1 MNAEWRW
8 DFAIEILPNM
18 LWATL
23 NTILAA
29 GIGYAIAAIMGLI
42 FLLGQRTPIKIVNII
57 NREIVEFIRST
68 PLLIQLFFV
77 YFVLPQFGI
86 TLSAWVCGMITIGLH
101 FGTYLSE
108 VYRGALEGVPKTQ
121 WEACRA
127 LNFSTFYTYR
137 KIVLPQAFPIAIPGM
152 GNYLVGIFKDTP
164 LLSTIGVAEL
174 FHAATAVGGY
184 HYRYLEPYTIVGIIF
199 LTLSIPA
206 AIWIRI
212 IVKFSDVTKQYGD
225 LVVLD
230 KLNLEIKKN
239 EMVSIIGPSGSGKT
253 TVLRVLMTLEKINQ
267 GVIHLDGEPLTHMDK
282 DGSLVEA
289 SEKYLRE
296 RRSKI
301 GMVFQQFNLFP
312 HMTALQNCIEAPIE
326 VLGMRKE
333 EAEERALELLE
344 LVGLTDKK
352 DQHPSRLSGG
362 QQQRVAIARALAMRP
377 KVMLLDEITSA
388 LDPEVVGEV
397 LNVIRSLNKEH
408 SLTMIMVTHQMGF
421 AREISD
427 RVCFFN
433 EGKIFE
439 QGPPE
444 KLFGDPQN
452 DRTKQFLHA
461 VLDAN

>member
-8 DFAIEILPNM
+8 DFAIEILPQM
-18 LWATL
+18 LLATL

-29 GIGYAIAAIMGLI
+29 GIGYAIAAVVGLL
-42 FLLGQRTPIKIVNII
+42 FLLGQRTPIKIVNMI

-184 HYRYLEPYTIVGIIF
+184 HYRYLEPYTIVGLIF

-206 AIWIRI
+206 AIWIRKI
-212 IVKFSDVTKQYGD
+212 EINV
-225 LVVLD
+225 
-230 KLNLEIKKN
+230 NLAQGKIKK
-239 EMVSIIGPSGSGKT
+239 
-253 TVLRVLMTLEKINQ
+253 
-267 GVIHLDGEPLTHMDK
+267 
-282 DGSLVEA
+282 
-289 SEKYLRE
+289 
-296 RRSKI
+296 
-301 GMVFQQFNLFP
+301 
-312 HMTALQNCIEAPIE
+312 
-326 VLGMRKE
+326 
-333 EAEERALELLE
+333 
-344 LVGLTDKK
+344 
-352 DQHPSRLSGG
+352 
-362 QQQRVAIARALAMRP
+362 
-377 KVMLLDEITSA
+377 
-388 LDPEVVGEV
+388 
-397 LNVIRSLNKEH
+397 
-408 SLTMIMVTHQMGF
+408 
-421 AREISD
+421 
-427 RVCFFN
+427 
-433 EGKIFE
+433 E
-439 QGPPE
+439 QI
-444 KLFGDPQN
+444 
-452 DRTKQFLHA
+452 
-461 VLDAN
+461 

>member
-8 DFAIEILPNM
+8 DFAIEILPQM
-18 LWATL
+18 LLATL

-29 GIGYAIAAIMGLI
+29 GIGYAIAAVVGLL

-127 LNFSTFYTYR
+127 LNFSSFYTYR

-184 HYRYLEPYTIVGIIF
+184 HYRYLEPYTIVGLIF

-206 AIWIRI
+206 AMWIRKI
-212 IVKFSDVTKQYGD
+212 EKNV
-225 LVVLD
+225 
-230 KLNLEIKKN
+230 NLAQGKIKK
-239 EMVSIIGPSGSGKT
+239 
-253 TVLRVLMTLEKINQ
+253 
-267 GVIHLDGEPLTHMDK
+267 
-282 DGSLVEA
+282 
-289 SEKYLRE
+289 
-296 RRSKI
+296 
-301 GMVFQQFNLFP
+301 
-312 HMTALQNCIEAPIE
+312 
-326 VLGMRKE
+326 
-333 EAEERALELLE
+333 
-344 LVGLTDKK
+344 
-352 DQHPSRLSGG
+352 
-362 QQQRVAIARALAMRP
+362 
-377 KVMLLDEITSA
+377 
-388 LDPEVVGEV
+388 
-397 LNVIRSLNKEH
+397 
-408 SLTMIMVTHQMGF
+408 
-421 AREISD
+421 
-427 RVCFFN
+427 
-433 EGKIFE
+433 E
-439 QGPPE
+439 Q
-444 KLFGDPQN
+444 L
-452 DRTKQFLHA
+452 
-461 VLDAN
+461 

>member
-29 GIGYAIAAIMGLI
+29 GIGYAIAAIVGLL
-42 FLLGQRTPIKIVNII
+42 FLLGQRTPIKIVNMI

-206 AIWIRI
+206 AMWIR
-212 IVKFSDVTKQYGD
+212 
-225 LVVLD
+225 
-230 KLNLEIKKN
+230 KLEKNVNLAQGKIKK
-239 EMVSIIGPSGSGKT
+239 
-253 TVLRVLMTLEKINQ
+253 
-267 GVIHLDGEPLTHMDK
+267 
-282 DGSLVEA
+282 
-289 SEKYLRE
+289 
-296 RRSKI
+296 
-301 GMVFQQFNLFP
+301 
-312 HMTALQNCIEAPIE
+312 
-326 VLGMRKE
+326 
-333 EAEERALELLE
+333 
-344 LVGLTDKK
+344 
-352 DQHPSRLSGG
+352 
-362 QQQRVAIARALAMRP
+362 
-377 KVMLLDEITSA
+377 
-388 LDPEVVGEV
+388 
-397 LNVIRSLNKEH
+397 
-408 SLTMIMVTHQMGF
+408 
-421 AREISD
+421 
-427 RVCFFN
+427 
-433 EGKIFE
+433 E
-439 QGPPE
+439 Q
-444 KLFGDPQN
+444 L
-452 DRTKQFLHA
+452 
-461 VLDAN
+461 

>member
-8 DFAIEILPNM
+8 DFAIEILPQM

-29 GIGYAIAAIMGLI
+29 GIGYTIAAIVGLL

-184 HYRYLEPYTIVGIIF
+184 HYRYLEPYTIVGLIF
-199 LTLSIPA
+199 LILSIPA
-206 AIWIRI
+206 AMWIRKI
-212 IVKFSDVTKQYGD
+212 EKNV
-225 LVVLD
+225 
-230 KLNLEIKKN
+230 NLAQGKIKK
-239 EMVSIIGPSGSGKT
+239 
-253 TVLRVLMTLEKINQ
+253 
-267 GVIHLDGEPLTHMDK
+267 
-282 DGSLVEA
+282 
-289 SEKYLRE
+289 
-296 RRSKI
+296 
-301 GMVFQQFNLFP
+301 
-312 HMTALQNCIEAPIE
+312 
-326 VLGMRKE
+326 
-333 EAEERALELLE
+333 
-344 LVGLTDKK
+344 
-352 DQHPSRLSGG
+352 
-362 QQQRVAIARALAMRP
+362 
-377 KVMLLDEITSA
+377 
-388 LDPEVVGEV
+388 
-397 LNVIRSLNKEH
+397 
-408 SLTMIMVTHQMGF
+408 
-421 AREISD
+421 
-427 RVCFFN
+427 
-433 EGKIFE
+433 E
-439 QGPPE
+439 Q
-444 KLFGDPQN
+444 L
-452 DRTKQFLHA
+452 
-461 VLDAN
+461 

>member
-8 DFAIEILPNM
+8 DFAIEILPSM

-29 GIGYAIAAIMGLI
+29 GIGYAIAAVVGLL
-42 FLLGQRTPIKIVNII
+42 FLLGQRTPIKIVNML

-108 VYRGALEGVPKTQ
+108 VYRGALEGVSKTQ

-206 AIWIRI
+206 AIWIRKI
-212 IVKFSDVTKQYGD
+212 EKNV
-225 LVVLD
+225 
-230 KLNLEIKKN
+230 NLAQGKIKK
-239 EMVSIIGPSGSGKT
+239 
-253 TVLRVLMTLEKINQ
+253 
-267 GVIHLDGEPLTHMDK
+267 
-282 DGSLVEA
+282 
-289 SEKYLRE
+289 
-296 RRSKI
+296 
-301 GMVFQQFNLFP
+301 
-312 HMTALQNCIEAPIE
+312 
-326 VLGMRKE
+326 
-333 EAEERALELLE
+333 
-344 LVGLTDKK
+344 
-352 DQHPSRLSGG
+352 
-362 QQQRVAIARALAMRP
+362 
-377 KVMLLDEITSA
+377 
-388 LDPEVVGEV
+388 
-397 LNVIRSLNKEH
+397 
-408 SLTMIMVTHQMGF
+408 
-421 AREISD
+421 
-427 RVCFFN
+427 
-433 EGKIFE
+433 E
-439 QGPPE
+439 Q
-444 KLFGDPQN
+444 L
-452 DRTKQFLHA
+452 
-461 VLDAN
+461 

>member
-8 DFAIEILPNM
+8 DFAIEILPSM

-29 GIGYAIAAIMGLI
+29 GIGYAIAAIVGLL
-42 FLLGQRTPIKIVNII
+42 FLLGQRTPIKIVNMI

-206 AIWIRI
+206 AIWIRRI
-212 IVKFSDVTKQYGD
+212 EKNV
-225 LVVLD
+225 
-230 KLNLEIKKN
+230 NLAQGKIKK
-239 EMVSIIGPSGSGKT
+239 
-253 TVLRVLMTLEKINQ
+253 
-267 GVIHLDGEPLTHMDK
+267 
-282 DGSLVEA
+282 
-289 SEKYLRE
+289 
-296 RRSKI
+296 
-301 GMVFQQFNLFP
+301 
-312 HMTALQNCIEAPIE
+312 
-326 VLGMRKE
+326 
-333 EAEERALELLE
+333 
-344 LVGLTDKK
+344 
-352 DQHPSRLSGG
+352 
-362 QQQRVAIARALAMRP
+362 
-377 KVMLLDEITSA
+377 
-388 LDPEVVGEV
+388 
-397 LNVIRSLNKEH
+397 
-408 SLTMIMVTHQMGF
+408 
-421 AREISD
+421 
-427 RVCFFN
+427 
-433 EGKIFE
+433 E
-439 QGPPE
+439 Q
-444 KLFGDPQN
+444 L
-452 DRTKQFLHA
+452 
-461 VLDAN
+461 

>member
-8 DFAIEILPNM
+8 DFAIEILPSM

-29 GIGYAIAAIMGLI
+29 GIGYAIAAIVGLL
-42 FLLGQRTPIKIVNII
+42 FLLGQRTPIKIVNIV

-206 AIWIRI
+206 AIWIRKI
-212 IVKFSDVTKQYGD
+212 EKNV
-225 LVVLD
+225 
-230 KLNLEIKKN
+230 NLSQGKIKK
-239 EMVSIIGPSGSGKT
+239 
-253 TVLRVLMTLEKINQ
+253 
-267 GVIHLDGEPLTHMDK
+267 
-282 DGSLVEA
+282 
-289 SEKYLRE
+289 
-296 RRSKI
+296 
-301 GMVFQQFNLFP
+301 
-312 HMTALQNCIEAPIE
+312 
-326 VLGMRKE
+326 
-333 EAEERALELLE
+333 
-344 LVGLTDKK
+344 
-352 DQHPSRLSGG
+352 
-362 QQQRVAIARALAMRP
+362 
-377 KVMLLDEITSA
+377 
-388 LDPEVVGEV
+388 
-397 LNVIRSLNKEH
+397 
-408 SLTMIMVTHQMGF
+408 
-421 AREISD
+421 
-427 RVCFFN
+427 
-433 EGKIFE
+433 E
-439 QGPPE
+439 Q
-444 KLFGDPQN
+444 L
-452 DRTKQFLHA
+452 
-461 VLDAN
+461 

>member
-23 NTILAA
+23 NTILAS
-29 GIGYAIAAIMGLI
+29 GIGYAIAAVVGLL
-42 FLLGQRTPIKIVNII
+42 FLLGQRTPIKIVNMI

-206 AIWIRI
+206 AIWIRKI
-212 IVKFSDVTKQYGD
+212 EKNV
-225 LVVLD
+225 
-230 KLNLEIKKN
+230 NLAQGKIKK
-239 EMVSIIGPSGSGKT
+239 
-253 TVLRVLMTLEKINQ
+253 
-267 GVIHLDGEPLTHMDK
+267 
-282 DGSLVEA
+282 
-289 SEKYLRE
+289 
-296 RRSKI
+296 
-301 GMVFQQFNLFP
+301 
-312 HMTALQNCIEAPIE
+312 
-326 VLGMRKE
+326 
-333 EAEERALELLE
+333 
-344 LVGLTDKK
+344 
-352 DQHPSRLSGG
+352 
-362 QQQRVAIARALAMRP
+362 
-377 KVMLLDEITSA
+377 
-388 LDPEVVGEV
+388 
-397 LNVIRSLNKEH
+397 
-408 SLTMIMVTHQMGF
+408 
-421 AREISD
+421 
-427 RVCFFN
+427 
-433 EGKIFE
+433 E
-439 QGPPE
+439 Q
-444 KLFGDPQN
+444 L
-452 DRTKQFLHA
+452 
-461 VLDAN
+461 

>member
-8 DFAIEILPNM
+8 DFAIEILPQM
-18 LWATL
+18 LLATL

-29 GIGYAIAAIMGLI
+29 GVGYAIATIVGLL

-77 YFVLPQFGI
+77 YFVLPQFGV

-199 LTLSIPA
+199 LMLSIPA
-206 AIWIRI
+206 AIWIRKI
-212 IVKFSDVTKQYGD
+212 EKNV
-225 LVVLD
+225 
-230 KLNLEIKKN
+230 NLAQGKIKK
-239 EMVSIIGPSGSGKT
+239 
-253 TVLRVLMTLEKINQ
+253 
-267 GVIHLDGEPLTHMDK
+267 
-282 DGSLVEA
+282 
-289 SEKYLRE
+289 
-296 RRSKI
+296 
-301 GMVFQQFNLFP
+301 
-312 HMTALQNCIEAPIE
+312 
-326 VLGMRKE
+326 
-333 EAEERALELLE
+333 
-344 LVGLTDKK
+344 
-352 DQHPSRLSGG
+352 
-362 QQQRVAIARALAMRP
+362 
-377 KVMLLDEITSA
+377 
-388 LDPEVVGEV
+388 
-397 LNVIRSLNKEH
+397 
-408 SLTMIMVTHQMGF
+408 
-421 AREISD
+421 
-427 RVCFFN
+427 
-433 EGKIFE
+433 E
-439 QGPPE
+439 Q
-444 KLFGDPQN
+444 L
-452 DRTKQFLHA
+452 
-461 VLDAN
+461 

>member
-29 GIGYAIAAIMGLI
+29 GIGYAIATIVGLL
-42 FLLGQRTPIKIVNII
+42 FLLGQRTPIRIVNMV

-108 VYRGALEGVPKTQ
+108 VYRGALEGVPRTQ

-127 LNFSTFYTYR
+127 LNFSTTYTYR

-206 AIWIRI
+206 AIWIRKI
-212 IVKFSDVTKQYGD
+212 EKNV
-225 LVVLD
+225 
-230 KLNLEIKKN
+230 NLAQGKIKK
-239 EMVSIIGPSGSGKT
+239 
-253 TVLRVLMTLEKINQ
+253 
-267 GVIHLDGEPLTHMDK
+267 
-282 DGSLVEA
+282 
-289 SEKYLRE
+289 
-296 RRSKI
+296 
-301 GMVFQQFNLFP
+301 
-312 HMTALQNCIEAPIE
+312 
-326 VLGMRKE
+326 
-333 EAEERALELLE
+333 
-344 LVGLTDKK
+344 
-352 DQHPSRLSGG
+352 
-362 QQQRVAIARALAMRP
+362 
-377 KVMLLDEITSA
+377 
-388 LDPEVVGEV
+388 
-397 LNVIRSLNKEH
+397 
-408 SLTMIMVTHQMGF
+408 
-421 AREISD
+421 
-427 RVCFFN
+427 
-433 EGKIFE
+433 E
-439 QGPPE
+439 QI
-444 KLFGDPQN
+444 
-452 DRTKQFLHA
+452 
-461 VLDAN
+461 

>member
-29 GIGYAIAAIMGLI
+29 GIGYAIAAVVGLL

-206 AIWIRI
+206 AIWIRKI
-212 IVKFSDVTKQYGD
+212 EKNV
-225 LVVLD
+225 
-230 KLNLEIKKN
+230 NLAQGKIKK
-239 EMVSIIGPSGSGKT
+239 
-253 TVLRVLMTLEKINQ
+253 
-267 GVIHLDGEPLTHMDK
+267 
-282 DGSLVEA
+282 
-289 SEKYLRE
+289 
-296 RRSKI
+296 
-301 GMVFQQFNLFP
+301 
-312 HMTALQNCIEAPIE
+312 
-326 VLGMRKE
+326 
-333 EAEERALELLE
+333 
-344 LVGLTDKK
+344 
-352 DQHPSRLSGG
+352 
-362 QQQRVAIARALAMRP
+362 
-377 KVMLLDEITSA
+377 
-388 LDPEVVGEV
+388 
-397 LNVIRSLNKEH
+397 
-408 SLTMIMVTHQMGF
+408 
-421 AREISD
+421 
-427 RVCFFN
+427 
-433 EGKIFE
+433 E
-439 QGPPE
+439 Q
-444 KLFGDPQN
+444 L
-452 DRTKQFLHA
+452 
-461 VLDAN
+461 

>member
-8 DFAIEILPNM
+8 DFAIEILPQM
-18 LWATL
+18 LLATL

-29 GIGYAIAAIMGLI
+29 GIGYAIATIVGLL
-42 FLLGQRTPIKIVNII
+42 FLLGQRTPIKLVNVI

-108 VYRGALEGVPKTQ
+108 VYRGALEGVPRTQ

-206 AIWIRI
+206 AIWIRKI
-212 IVKFSDVTKQYGD
+212 EKNV
-225 LVVLD
+225 
-230 KLNLEIKKN
+230 NLAQGKIKK
-239 EMVSIIGPSGSGKT
+239 
-253 TVLRVLMTLEKINQ
+253 
-267 GVIHLDGEPLTHMDK
+267 
-282 DGSLVEA
+282 
-289 SEKYLRE
+289 
-296 RRSKI
+296 
-301 GMVFQQFNLFP
+301 
-312 HMTALQNCIEAPIE
+312 
-326 VLGMRKE
+326 
-333 EAEERALELLE
+333 
-344 LVGLTDKK
+344 
-352 DQHPSRLSGG
+352 
-362 QQQRVAIARALAMRP
+362 
-377 KVMLLDEITSA
+377 
-388 LDPEVVGEV
+388 
-397 LNVIRSLNKEH
+397 
-408 SLTMIMVTHQMGF
+408 
-421 AREISD
+421 
-427 RVCFFN
+427 
-433 EGKIFE
+433 E
-439 QGPPE
+439 Q
-444 KLFGDPQN
+444 L
-452 DRTKQFLHA
+452 
-461 VLDAN
+461 

>member
-8 DFAIEILPNM
+8 DFAIEILPQM
-18 LWATL
+18 LFATL

-29 GIGYAIAAIMGLI
+29 GIGYAIAAIVGLL
-42 FLLGQRTPIKIVNII
+42 FLLGQRTPIKIVNMI

-206 AIWIRI
+206 AIWIRKI
-212 IVKFSDVTKQYGD
+212 EKNV
-225 LVVLD
+225 
-230 KLNLEIKKN
+230 NLAQGKIKK
-239 EMVSIIGPSGSGKT
+239 
-253 TVLRVLMTLEKINQ
+253 
-267 GVIHLDGEPLTHMDK
+267 
-282 DGSLVEA
+282 
-289 SEKYLRE
+289 
-296 RRSKI
+296 
-301 GMVFQQFNLFP
+301 
-312 HMTALQNCIEAPIE
+312 
-326 VLGMRKE
+326 
-333 EAEERALELLE
+333 
-344 LVGLTDKK
+344 
-352 DQHPSRLSGG
+352 
-362 QQQRVAIARALAMRP
+362 
-377 KVMLLDEITSA
+377 
-388 LDPEVVGEV
+388 
-397 LNVIRSLNKEH
+397 
-408 SLTMIMVTHQMGF
+408 
-421 AREISD
+421 
-427 RVCFFN
+427 
-433 EGKIFE
+433 E
-439 QGPPE
+439 Q
-444 KLFGDPQN
+444 L
-452 DRTKQFLHA
+452 
-461 VLDAN
+461 

>member
-8 DFAIEILPNM
+8 DFAIEILPQM
-18 LWATL
+18 LLATL

-29 GIGYAIAAIMGLI
+29 GIGYAIAAVVGLL
-42 FLLGQRTPIKIVNII
+42 FLLGQRTPIKVVNMI

-206 AIWIRI
+206 AIWIRK
-212 IVKFSDVTKQYGD
+212 VEKNV
-225 LVVLD
+225 
-230 KLNLEIKKN
+230 NLAQGKIKK
-239 EMVSIIGPSGSGKT
+239 
-253 TVLRVLMTLEKINQ
+253 EK
-267 GVIHLDGEPLTHMDK
+267 V
-282 DGSLVEA
+282 
-289 SEKYLRE
+289 
-296 RRSKI
+296 
-301 GMVFQQFNLFP
+301 
-312 HMTALQNCIEAPIE
+312 
-326 VLGMRKE
+326 
-333 EAEERALELLE
+333 
-344 LVGLTDKK
+344 
-352 DQHPSRLSGG
+352 
-362 QQQRVAIARALAMRP
+362 
-377 KVMLLDEITSA
+377 
-388 LDPEVVGEV
+388 
-397 LNVIRSLNKEH
+397 
-408 SLTMIMVTHQMGF
+408 
-421 AREISD
+421 
-427 RVCFFN
+427 
-433 EGKIFE
+433 
-439 QGPPE
+439 
-444 KLFGDPQN
+444 
-452 DRTKQFLHA
+452 
-461 VLDAN
+461 